1 MTILASF
8 FYSAHL
14 PERLAP
20 GRFDYIGECAGAL
33 LPGVLQPG
41 EGLPCPRHQCVQ
53 GEGKQGQGE
62 KQIRPGCMQP
72 ADSRRGWGRMESR

>member
-33 LPGVLQPG
+33 LPGVLQPR

-53 GEGKQGQGE
+53 GEGEAG
-62 KQIRPGCMQP
+62 PGREANQARMY
-72 ADSRRGWGRMESR
+72 AAGR